1 MGAEGKRPPPRSVF
15 LVIRRFP
22 CGIRLAKGGSWLSP
36 VHADMRQ
43 YQFTLFIAGE
53 SPRSQRAIANL
64 KRIAQERLGGDYEL
78 IVVDVQ
84 QEPERAEEE
93 RILTTP
99 TLVKRTPEPRRRVTG
114 DLTNAE
120 QVLIALS
127 LLDDE
132 ER

>member
-1 MGAEGKRPPPRSVF
+1 MKQF
-15 LVIRRFP
+15 
-22 CGIRLAKGGSWLSP
+22 
-36 VHADMRQ
+36 
-43 YQFTLFIAGE
+43 QFTLFIAGE

-64 KRIAQERLGGDYEL
+64 KRIAQERLAGDYEL
-78 IVVDVQ
+78 TVVDVQ
-84 QEPERAEEE
+84 KNPERAEEE

-127 LLDDE
+127 LLPEDL
-132 ER
+132 

>member
-1 MGAEGKRPPPRSVF
+1 
-15 LVIRRFP
+15 
-22 CGIRLAKGGSWLSP
+22 
-36 VHADMRQ
+36 MRQ